1 MHRWVLTQGPDGHV
15 VLAQA
20 VRLDVPIIVPA
31 AAAAT
36 TALMERRQRY
46 KRMSHT
52 VTRVRELQHLHAP
65 QIDGQELAERNRRP
79 LHEELQRPRHRRHRR
94 EWGGRSDARP
104 PWPRDWVAIADATCR
119 DAYRYQL

>member
-1 MHRWVLTQGPDGHV
+1 MILSVEATVVCAPHSSAHPCLSRLMMLQVHRWVLTQGPDGHV

-36 TALMERRQRY
+36 AALMERRQRY
-46 KRMSHT
+46 KRISYR

-65 QIDGQELAERNRRP
+65 QIVGQELAERNGRP
-79 LHEELQRPRHRRHRR
+79 LHEEL
-94 EWGGRSDARP
+94 
-104 PWPRDWVAIADATCR
+104 
-119 DAYRYQL
+119 